1 MTFLNEGQADRTVRM
16 LGGLLLL
23 SAGWTLPF
31 NVLGIVLVAVGAI
44 ALATGHRRLVSC
56 VHAVR
61 HFNGEDAC
69 RPLLELRYRTSSGL
83 MGLQQWR
90 C

>member
-23 SAGWTLPF
+23 SAGWALSF

-44 ALATGHRRLVSC
+44 ALATGIAGWCPAYTLFGISTLKTPAGHCSNCATEHRQV
-56 VHAVR
+56 
-61 HFNGEDAC
+61 
-69 RPLLELRYRTSSGL
+69 
-83 MGLQQWR
+83 
-90 C
+90 